1 MQVLALK
8 YRPKH
13 FSELVGQE
21 SVAKTLSLALD
32 NQRLAN
38 AYLFSG
44 LRGSGKTS
52 SSRIFARALMCE
64 TGPKAVPCD
73 TCIQC
78 QSALNNHHI
87 DIIEMDGASN
97 RGIDDVR
104 NLIEQT
110 RYKPSFG
117 RYKIFI
123 IDEVHMFTTEAFNA
137 LLKTLEEPPSHVKFL
152 LATTDALKLPAT
164 ILSRTQHFR
173 FKKIPEN
180 SVISHLKTILEKEQ
194 VSYETSALEKLAHS
208 GQGSLRDTITLLE
221 QAINYCDNAIT
232 ESKVAE
238 MLGAI
243 DRSVL
248 EDFFQSLINQ
258 DEARLQERYAI
269 LENYETE
276 SVLEEMMLFLKAKL
290 LSPDSYS
297 ILLIERF
304 FKIIMSSLSLLK
316 EGANASFVLLLL
328 KMKFKEALKLKALDD
343 AILELEQSKESVLK
357 PLNQNANAS
366 KQEPKSTEKIEQ
378 AERIEGTE
386 KKEKLET
393 RENTETLQTLMLSAK
408 DRIFHNLFKQVQ
420 TLVYERNYEL
430 GEVFE
435 KNIRFIDFDSQTK
448 TLTWES
454 LATDKDKELLRER
467 FKIVKSIVDGV
478 FGKGENIKI
487 ALKHHLENKSTLE
500 TQEIK
505 DFKISSLREKIL
517 PKPTI
522 ETTAETKEN
531 DTKEAVG
538 KALQTKENDTKEAVG
553 KALQT
558 KENDTKE
565 AVGKALQTKENDTKE
580 AVGKALQTKE
590 NDTKETKETQPKQA
604 PTALQEFMANHSELI
619 EEIKSEFEI
628 KSVELL

>member
-64 TGPKAVPCD
+64 EGPKAVPCD
-73 TCIQC
+73 ICTQC

-258 DEARLQERYAI
+258 DEARLKERYAI

-343 AILELEQSKESVLK
+343 AIVELEQA
-357 PLNQNANAS
+357 PFNQSPSISYNAP
-366 KQEPKSTEKIEQ
+366 KQEFKNIEKREKIEQ
-378 AERIEGTE
+378 IESIE
-386 KKEKLET
+386 K
-393 RENTETLQTLMLSAK
+393 RENAETPQTPMLSAK

-430 GEVFE
+430 GVVFE

-467 FKIVKSIVDGV
+467 VKIVKSIVDSV

-487 ALKHHLENKSTLE
+487 ALKNHLENKSAPEE
-500 TQEIK
+500 TKEVK

-517 PKPTI
+517 PKPTT
-522 ETTAETKEN
+522 ETTAEIQEKETKEAVKKEIKEKEIQKKEIKEN
-531 DTKEAVG
+531 DTKEV
-538 KALQTKENDTKEAVG
+538 Q
-553 KALQT
+553 
-558 KENDTKE
+558 
-565 AVGKALQTKENDTKE
+565 
-580 AVGKALQTKE
+580 
-590 NDTKETKETQPKQA
+590 ETQLKEA
-604 PTALQEFMANHSELI
+604 PTALQEFMANHSNLI

>member
-64 TGPKAVPCD
+64 EGPKAVPCD
-73 TCIQC
+73 TCTQC

-258 DEARLQERYAI
+258 DEAQLQERYAI

-304 FKIIMSSLSLLK
+304 FKIIMSGLSLLK

-343 AILELEQSKESVLK
+343 AILELEQSKESALK
-357 PLNQNANAS
+357 PLNQNANAF
-366 KQEPKSTEKIEQ
+366 KQESAEKIEKPEKRES
-378 AERIEGTE
+378 AETP
-386 KKEKLET
+386 
-393 RENTETLQTLMLSAK
+393 QTPMLSAK

-430 GEVFE
+430 GAVFE

-454 LATDKDKELLRER
+454 LATHKDKELLRER

-487 ALKHHLENKSTLE
+487 ALKNHSENKSALE
-500 TQEIK
+500 EIK
-505 DFKISSLREKIL
+505 EFKFPSLK
-517 PKPTI
+517 PKPTT
-522 ETTAETKEN
+522 ETTAEMKEKETKEAIEKETKEN
-531 DTKEAVG
+531 DTKEI
-538 KALQTKENDTKEAVG
+538 Q
-553 KALQT
+553 
-558 KENDTKE
+558 
-565 AVGKALQTKENDTKE
+565 
-580 AVGKALQTKE
+580 
-590 NDTKETKETQPKQA
+590 ETQPKET
-604 PTALQEFMANHSELI
+604 PTALQEFMANHSDLI

>member
-64 TGPKAVPCD
+64 EGPKAVPCD

-152 LATTDALKLPAT
+152 LATTDALKLPST

-290 LSPDSYS
+290 LSPDAYS

-343 AILELEQSKESVLK
+343 AILELEQNKGSVLK
-357 PLNQNANAS
+357 PLNQNANAP
-366 KQEPKSTEKIEQ
+366 KQEFKSTEKVEKP
-378 AERIEGTE
+378 E
-386 KKEKLET
+386 KKESAET
-393 RENTETLQTLMLSAK
+393 PQMPMLSAK

-430 GEVFE
+430 GAVFE
-435 KNIRFIDFDSQTK
+435 KNIRFVDFDSQTK

-454 LATDKDKELLRER
+454 LATNKDKELLREC

-487 ALKHHLENKSTLE
+487 ALKNHSENKSALE
-500 TQEIK
+500 VVKELK
-505 DFKISSLREKIL
+505 FPYSK
-517 PKPTI
+517 PKPTT
-522 ETTAETKEN
+522 ETTAEMKEKETKEVQEN
-531 DTKEAVG
+531 DTKEV
-538 KALQTKENDTKEAVG
+538 QEIR
-553 KALQT
+553 
-558 KENDTKE
+558 
-565 AVGKALQTKENDTKE
+565 
-580 AVGKALQTKE
+580 
-590 NDTKETKETQPKQA
+590 PKQA
-604 PTALQEFMANHSELI
+604 PTALQEFMANHSNLI

>member
-64 TGPKAVPCD
+64 EGPKAVPCD

-194 VSYETSALEKLAHS
+194 VSYENSALEKLAHS

-276 SVLEEMMLFLKAKL
+276 GVLEEMMLFLKAKL

-343 AILELEQSKESVLK
+343 AILELEQT
-357 PLNQNANAS
+357 PFNQNPSISYNAP
-366 KQEPKSTEKIEQ
+366 KQEPKSAEKIEQ

-386 KKEKLET
+386 KREKLEK
-393 RENTETLQTLMLSAK
+393 RENAEIPQTPMLSAK

-430 GEVFE
+430 GAVFE

-454 LATDKDKELLRER
+454 LAADKDKELLRER

-487 ALKHHLENKSTLE
+487 ALKNHLENKSAPEE
-500 TQEIK
+500 TKEIK

-517 PKPTI
+517 PQPTT
-522 ETTAETKEN
+522 ETTAEMKEKEVQKNEIKEKEIQEN
-531 DTKEAVG
+531 DTKEV
-538 KALQTKENDTKEAVG
+538 Q
-553 KALQT
+553 
-558 KENDTKE
+558 
-565 AVGKALQTKENDTKE
+565 
-580 AVGKALQTKE
+580 
-590 NDTKETKETQPKQA
+590 ETQPKQA
-604 PTALQEFMANHSELI
+604 PAALQEFMANHSNLI

>member
-64 TGPKAVPCD
+64 EGPKAVPCD
-73 TCIQC
+73 TCTQC

-221 QAINYCDNAIT
+221 QAINYCDNVIT

-258 DEARLQERYAI
+258 DEVRLKERYAI

-343 AILELEQSKESVLK
+343 AILELEQT
-357 PLNQNANAS
+357 PFNQNPSISYNAP
-366 KQEPKSTEKIEQ
+366 KQEFKGTEKIEQ

-386 KKEKLET
+386 KIASAET
-393 RENTETLQTLMLSAK
+393 PQTPMLSAK

-430 GEVFE
+430 GAVFE

-454 LATDKDKELLRER
+454 LAADKDKELLRER

-478 FGKGENIKI
+478 FGKGEKIKI
-487 ALKHHLENKSTLE
+487 ALKNHLENKSAREE
-500 TQEIK
+500 TKEVK

-517 PKPTI
+517 PKPTT
-522 ETTAETKEN
+522 ETTAETKE
-531 DTKEAVG
+531 
-538 KALQTKENDTKEAVG
+538 
-553 KALQT
+553 
-558 KENDTKE
+558 
-565 AVGKALQTKENDTKE
+565 
-580 AVGKALQTKE
+580 
-590 NDTKETKETQPKQA
+590 KETKEKETKEKETKEKETKEKEIQETQPKQT
-604 PTALQEFMANHSELI
+604 PTALQEFMANHSNLI

>member
-194 VSYETSALEKLAHS
+194 VSYETNALEKLAHS

-248 EDFFQSLINQ
+248 EDFFQSLISQ
-258 DEARLQERYAI
+258 DEARLKECYAI

-343 AILELEQSKESVLK
+343 AILELEQT
-357 PLNQNANAS
+357 PFNQNPSISYNAS
-366 KQEPKSTEKIEQ
+366 KQEPKS

-386 KKEKLET
+386 KRESTEKIASAET
-393 RENTETLQTLMLSAK
+393 PQTPMLSAK

-430 GEVFE
+430 GAVFE

-454 LATDKDKELLRER
+454 LATNKDKELLRER
-467 FKIVKSIVDGV
+467 FKIVKGIVDSV

-487 ALKHHLENKSTLE
+487 ALKNHLENKSAREE
-500 TQEIK
+500 TKEVK
-505 DFKISSLREKIL
+505 DFKISSLKEKIL
-517 PKPTI
+517 PKPTT
-522 ETTAETKEN
+522 ETTAEIKEKETKEN
-531 DTKEAVG
+531 DTKEV
-538 KALQTKENDTKEAVG
+538 Q
-553 KALQT
+553 
-558 KENDTKE
+558 
-565 AVGKALQTKENDTKE
+565 
-580 AVGKALQTKE
+580 
-590 NDTKETKETQPKQA
+590 ETQPKQA
-604 PTALQEFMANHSELI
+604 PTALQEFMANHSDLI

>member
-64 TGPKAVPCD
+64 EGPKAVPCD
-73 TCIQC
+73 TCTQC

-173 FKKIPEN
+173 FKKIPKN

-232 ESKVAE
+232 ESKVAA

-343 AILELEQSKESVLK
+343 AIVELEQT
-357 PLNQNANAS
+357 PFNQNPSISYNAP
-366 KQEPKSTEKIEQ
+366 KQEFKGTEKIEQ

-393 RENTETLQTLMLSAK
+393 RENTETLQTPMLSAK

-430 GEVFE
+430 GAVFE

-454 LATDKDKELLRER
+454 LATNKDKELLRER

-487 ALKHHLENKSTLE
+487 ALKNHLENKSAREE
-500 TQEIK
+500 TKEVK

-517 PKPTI
+517 PKPTT
-522 ETTAETKEN
+522 ETTAEMKEKEVQKNEIKEKEIKEN
-531 DTKEAVG
+531 DTKEV
-538 KALQTKENDTKEAVG
+538 Q
-553 KALQT
+553 
-558 KENDTKE
+558 
-565 AVGKALQTKENDTKE
+565 
-580 AVGKALQTKE
+580 
-590 NDTKETKETQPKQA
+590 ETQPKEA
-604 PTALQEFMANHSELI
+604 PTALQEFMANHSNLI

>member
-64 TGPKAVPCD
+64 EGPKAVPCD
-73 TCIQC
+73 TCTQC

-290 LSPDSYS
+290 LSPDAYS
-297 ILLIERF
+297 ILLTERF

-357 PLNQNANAS
+357 PLNQNANAF
-366 KQEPKSTEKIEQ
+366 KQETKSTEK
-378 AERIEGTE
+378 
-386 KKEKLET
+386 
-393 RENTETLQTLMLSAK
+393 RENPEKRESAQTSQTPMLSAK

-430 GEVFE
+430 GAVFE

-454 LATDKDKELLRER
+454 LATHKDKELLRER

-487 ALKHHLENKSTLE
+487 ALKNHSENKSAKE
-500 TQEIK
+500 VVKE
-505 DFKISSLREKIL
+505 FKFPSLK
-517 PKPTI
+517 PKPTTK
-522 ETTAETKEN
+522 TTAETKEN
-531 DTKEAVG
+531 DTKEAV
-538 KALQTKENDTKEAVG
+538 ENDTKE
-553 KALQT
+553 KEIQE
-558 KENDTKE
+558 KEIQENDTKE
-565 AVGKALQTKENDTKE
+565 IQ
-580 AVGKALQTKE
+580 
-590 NDTKETKETQPKQA
+590 ETQPKET
-604 PTALQEFMANHSELI
+604 PTALQEFMTNHSDLI

>member
-64 TGPKAVPCD
+64 EGPKAVPCD
-73 TCIQC
+73 TCTQC

-180 SVISHLKTILEKEQ
+180 SVISHLKTILEKER

-290 LSPDSYS
+290 LSPDSYP

-304 FKIIMSSLSLLK
+304 FKIIMSGLSLLK

-328 KMKFKEALKLKALDD
+328 KMKFKEALKFKALDD

-357 PLNQNANAS
+357 PLNQNANAF
-366 KQEPKSTEKIEQ
+366 KQESAEKIEKP
-378 AERIEGTE
+378 E
-386 KKEKLET
+386 K
-393 RENTETLQTLMLSAK
+393 RESTETPQTPMLSAK

-430 GEVFE
+430 GAVFE
-435 KNIRFIDFDSQTK
+435 KNIRFVDFDSQTK

-454 LATDKDKELLRER
+454 LATNKDKELLRER

-487 ALKHHLENKSTLE
+487 ALKNHSENKSTLE
-500 TQEIK
+500 VVKE
-505 DFKISSLREKIL
+505 FKFPSL
-517 PKPTI
+517 KPQPTT
-522 ETTAETKEN
+522 ETTAEMKEKEIKEAIEKETKKN
-531 DTKEAVG
+531 DTKEI
-538 KALQTKENDTKEAVG
+538 Q
-553 KALQT
+553 
-558 KENDTKE
+558 
-565 AVGKALQTKENDTKE
+565 
-580 AVGKALQTKE
+580 
-590 NDTKETKETQPKQA
+590 ETQPKET
-604 PTALQEFMANHSELI
+604 PTALQEFMANHSNLI

>member
-64 TGPKAVPCD
+64 EGPKAVPCD
-73 TCIQC
+73 TCTQC

-290 LSPDSYS
+290 LSPDAYS

-304 FKIIMSSLSLLK
+304 FKIIMSGLSLLK

-357 PLNQNANAS
+357 PLNQNANAF
-366 KQEPKSTEKIEQ
+366 KQESKIAEKIEG
-378 AERIEGTE
+378 AEKIEKPE
-386 KKEKLET
+386 KI
-393 RENTETLQTLMLSAK
+393 ENTETPQTPMLSAK

-430 GEVFE
+430 GAVFE

-454 LATDKDKELLRER
+454 LATHKDKELLKER

-487 ALKHHLENKSTLE
+487 ALKNQNKSASE
-500 TQEIK
+500 VVKE
-505 DFKISSLREKIL
+505 FKFPYSK
-517 PKPTI
+517 PKPTT
-522 ETTAETKEN
+522 ETTAEMKENEVQEN
-531 DTKEAVG
+531 DTKEAVE
-538 KALQTKENDTKEAVG
+538 KDTKE
-553 KALQT
+553 
-558 KENDTKE
+558 
-565 AVGKALQTKENDTKE
+565 
-580 AVGKALQTKE
+580 
-590 NDTKETKETQPKQA
+590 KETKEVQETQPKET
-604 PTALQEFMANHSELI
+604 PTALQEFMANNSSLI
-619 EEIKSEFEI
+619 EEIRSEFEI

>member
-64 TGPKAVPCD
+64 EGPKAVPCD
-73 TCIQC
+73 TCTQC

-194 VSYETSALEKLAHS
+194 VSYESSALEKLAHS

-258 DEARLQERYAI
+258 DEVRLQERYAI

-304 FKIIMSSLSLLK
+304 FKIIMSGLSLLK

-343 AILELEQSKESVLK
+343 AILELEQSKESTLK
-357 PLNQNANAS
+357 PLNQNANAF
-366 KQEPKSTEKIEQ
+366 KQESAEKIEKPEKRES
-378 AERIEGTE
+378 AETP
-386 KKEKLET
+386 
-393 RENTETLQTLMLSAK
+393 QTPMLSAK

-430 GEVFE
+430 GAVFE

-454 LATDKDKELLRER
+454 LATHKDKELLRER

-487 ALKHHLENKSTLE
+487 ALKNHSENKSTRE
-500 TQEIK
+500 VVKE
-505 DFKISSLREKIL
+505 FKFPSLK
-517 PKPTI
+517 PKPTT
-522 ETTAETKEN
+522 ETTAETKEKE
-531 DTKEAVG
+531 TKEAVE
-538 KALQTKENDTKEAVG
+538 KETKEKKIQENDTKEV
-553 KALQT
+553 
-558 KENDTKE
+558 KEI
-565 AVGKALQTKENDTKE
+565 QP
-580 AVGKALQTKE
+580 
-590 NDTKETKETQPKQA
+590 KET
-604 PTALQEFMANHSELI
+604 PTALQEFMANYSDLI

>member
-13 FSELVGQE
+13 FSELIGQE

-194 VSYETSALEKLAHS
+194 VSYESSALEKLAHS

-343 AILELEQSKESVLK
+343 AILELEQT
-357 PLNQNANAS
+357 PFNQNPSISYNAP
-366 KQEPKSTEKIEQ
+366 KQEPKNAEKIEQ

-393 RENTETLQTLMLSAK
+393 KENTETLQTPMLSAK

-430 GEVFE
+430 GAVFE

-454 LATDKDKELLRER
+454 LATNKDKELLRER

-487 ALKHHLENKSTLE
+487 ALKNHLENKSAREE
-500 TQEIK
+500 TKEIK
-505 DFKISSLREKIL
+505 DFKISSLKEKIL
-517 PKPTI
+517 PKPTT
-522 ETTAETKEN
+522 ETTAEMKEN
-531 DTKEAVG
+531 ETKEAV
-538 KALQTKENDTKEAVG
+538 KKEIKE
-553 KALQT
+553 
-558 KENDTKE
+558 KEIKE
-565 AVGKALQTKENDTKE
+565 KEIKE
-580 AVGKALQTKE
+580 KE
-590 NDTKETKETQPKQA
+590 IKEKEIKEKEIKEKEIKETQPKEA
-604 PTALQEFMANHSELI
+604 PTALQEFMANHSNLI

>member
-64 TGPKAVPCD
+64 EGPKAVPCD

-194 VSYETSALEKLAHS
+194 VSYESSALEKLAHS

-258 DEARLQERYAI
+258 DEARLQKRYAI

-343 AILELEQSKESVLK
+343 AILELEQT
-357 PLNQNANAS
+357 PFNQNPSISYNAP
-366 KQEPKSTEKIEQ
+366 KQEFKGTEKIER

-386 KKEKLET
+386 RIASAET
-393 RENTETLQTLMLSAK
+393 QQTPMLSAK

-420 TLVYERNYEL
+420 TLVYEHNYEL
-430 GEVFE
+430 GAVFE

-467 FKIVKSIVDGV
+467 FKIVKGIVDGV

-487 ALKHHLENKSTLE
+487 ALKHHLENKSAREE
-500 TQEIK
+500 TKEIK
-505 DFKISSLREKIL
+505 DFKISSLREKIS
-517 PKPTI
+517 PKPTT
-522 ETTAETKEN
+522 ETTAETKEKE
-531 DTKEAVG
+531 TKEAAE
-538 KALQTKENDTKEAVG
+538 KETKEKEVQENDTKEI
-553 KALQT
+553 Q
-558 KENDTKE
+558 
-565 AVGKALQTKENDTKE
+565 
-580 AVGKALQTKE
+580 
-590 NDTKETKETQPKQA
+590 ETQPKEA
-604 PTALQEFMANHSELI
+604 PTALQEFMANHSNLI

>member
-64 TGPKAVPCD
+64 EGPKAVPCD
-73 TCIQC
+73 TCTQC

-304 FKIIMSSLSLLK
+304 FKIIMSGLSLLK

-343 AILELEQSKESVLK
+343 AILELEQSKESALK
-357 PLNQNANAS
+357 PLNQNANAP
-366 KQEPKSTEKIEQ
+366 KQESKIAEKIEKPEKRES
-378 AERIEGTE
+378 AETP
-386 KKEKLET
+386 
-393 RENTETLQTLMLSAK
+393 QTPMLSAK

-430 GEVFE
+430 GAVFE

-454 LATDKDKELLRER
+454 LATHKDKELLRER

-487 ALKHHLENKSTLE
+487 ALKNHSENKSTLE
-500 TQEIK
+500 EIK
-505 DFKISSLREKIL
+505 EFKFPSLK
-517 PKPTI
+517 PKPTT
-522 ETTAETKEN
+522 ETTAEMKEKE
-531 DTKEAVG
+531 TKEAV
-538 KALQTKENDTKEAVG
+538 E
-553 KALQT
+553 
-558 KENDTKE
+558 
-565 AVGKALQTKENDTKE
+565 
-580 AVGKALQTKE
+580 
-590 NDTKETKETQPKQA
+590 KETKENGTKEIQETQPKET
-604 PTALQEFMANHSELI
+604 PTALQEFMANYSDLI

>member
-64 TGPKAVPCD
+64 EGPKAVPCD
-73 TCIQC
+73 TCTQC

-304 FKIIMSSLSLLK
+304 FKIIMSGLSLLK

-343 AILELEQSKESVLK
+343 AILELEQSKESVFQ
-357 PLNQNANAS
+357 PLNQNANAF
-366 KQEPKSTEKIEQ
+366 KQESTEKIEKP
-378 AERIEGTE
+378 E
-386 KKEKLET
+386 K
-393 RENTETLQTLMLSAK
+393 RESTETPQTPMLSAK

-430 GEVFE
+430 GAVFE
-435 KNIRFIDFDSQTK
+435 KNIRFVDFDSQTK

-454 LATDKDKELLRER
+454 LATHKDKELLRER

-487 ALKHHLENKSTLE
+487 ALKNHSENKSALE
-500 TQEIK
+500 EIK
-505 DFKISSLREKIL
+505 EFKFPSLK
-517 PKPTI
+517 PKPTT
-522 ETTAETKEN
+522 ETTAETKE
-531 DTKEAVG
+531 
-538 KALQTKENDTKEAVG
+538 
-553 KALQT
+553 
-558 KENDTKE
+558 
-565 AVGKALQTKENDTKE
+565 
-580 AVGKALQTKE
+580 
-590 NDTKETKETQPKQA
+590 KETKEKETKEKETKEVQETQPKET
-604 PTALQEFMANHSELI
+604 PTALQEFMANHSDLI

>member
-64 TGPKAVPCD
+64 EGPKAVPCD
-73 TCIQC
+73 TCTQC

-180 SVISHLKTILEKEQ
+180 SVISHLKTILEKER
-194 VSYETSALEKLAHS
+194 VSYETSVLEKLAHS

-258 DEARLQERYAI
+258 DEAQLQERYAI

-304 FKIIMSSLSLLK
+304 FKIIMSGLSLLK

-343 AILELEQSKESVLK
+343 AILELEQSKESALK
-357 PLNQNANAS
+357 PLNQNANAF
-366 KQEPKSTEKIEQ
+366 KQEPKSTEKIEKPEKRES
-378 AERIEGTE
+378 AETP
-386 KKEKLET
+386 
-393 RENTETLQTLMLSAK
+393 QTPMLSAK

-430 GEVFE
+430 GVVFE

-454 LATDKDKELLRER
+454 LATNKDKELLRER

-487 ALKHHLENKSTLE
+487 ALKNHSENKSAKE
-500 TQEIK
+500 VVKE
-505 DFKISSLREKIL
+505 FKFPSL
-517 PKPTI
+517 KPQPTT
-522 ETTAETKEN
+522 ETTAEMKEKEIKEAIEKETKKN
-531 DTKEAVG
+531 DTKGV
-538 KALQTKENDTKEAVG
+538 Q
-553 KALQT
+553 
-558 KENDTKE
+558 
-565 AVGKALQTKENDTKE
+565 
-580 AVGKALQTKE
+580 
-590 NDTKETKETQPKQA
+590 ETQPKET
-604 PTALQEFMANHSELI
+604 PTALQEFMANYSDLI

>member
-194 VSYETSALEKLAHS
+194 VSYESSALEKLAHS

-304 FKIIMSSLSLLK
+304 FKIIMSGLSLLK

-343 AILELEQSKESVLK
+343 AILELEQT
-357 PLNQNANAS
+357 PFNQNPSISYNAP
-366 KQEPKSTEKIEQ
+366 KQESKGTEKIEQ

-393 RENTETLQTLMLSAK
+393 RENAETPQTPMLSAK

-430 GEVFE
+430 GAVFE

-454 LATDKDKELLRER
+454 LAADKDKELLRER

-487 ALKHHLENKSTLE
+487 ALKHHLENKSAPEE
-500 TQEIK
+500 TKE
-505 DFKISSLREKIL
+505 FKFPPL
-517 PKPTI
+517 KPQPTT

-531 DTKEAVG
+531 GKETVG
-538 KALQTKENDTKEAVG
+538 KVLQTKENDTKEVQEKEIKG
-553 KALQT
+553 NET
-558 KENDTKE
+558 KE
-565 AVGKALQTKENDTKE
+565 VQ
-580 AVGKALQTKE
+580 
-590 NDTKETKETQPKQA
+590 ETQPKEA

>member
-64 TGPKAVPCD
+64 EGPKAVPCD
-73 TCIQC
+73 TCTQC

-258 DEARLQERYAI
+258 DEVRLKERYAI

-357 PLNQNANAS
+357 PLNQNANAF
-366 KQEPKSTEKIEQ
+366 KQESKSTDKIEKP
-378 AERIEGTE
+378 E
-386 KKEKLET
+386 KK
-393 RENTETLQTLMLSAK
+393 ENTETPQNPMLSAK

-430 GEVFE
+430 GAVFE

-454 LATDKDKELLRER
+454 LATHKDKELLRKR

-487 ALKHHLENKSTLE
+487 ALKNHSENKSALE
-500 TQEIK
+500 EIK
-505 DFKISSLREKIL
+505 EFKFPYSK
-517 PKPTI
+517 PKPTT
-522 ETTAETKEN
+522 ETTAEMKEKETKEAVEKETKEN
-531 DTKEAVG
+531 DTKEI
-538 KALQTKENDTKEAVG
+538 Q
-553 KALQT
+553 
-558 KENDTKE
+558 
-565 AVGKALQTKENDTKE
+565 
-580 AVGKALQTKE
+580 
-590 NDTKETKETQPKQA
+590 ETQPKEA
-604 PTALQEFMANHSELI
+604 PTALQEFMANNSNLI

>member
-194 VSYETSALEKLAHS
+194 VSYESSALEKLAHS

-232 ESKVAE
+232 ESKVAA

-276 SVLEEMMLFLKAKL
+276 GVLEEMMLFLKAKL

-343 AILELEQSKESVLK
+343 AIVELEQT
-357 PLNQNANAS
+357 PFNQNPSISYNAP
-366 KQEPKSTEKIEQ
+366 KQEFKSTEKIEQ
-378 AERIEGTE
+378 REQIESIE
-386 KKEKLET
+386 K
-393 RENTETLQTLMLSAK
+393 RENAETPQTPMLSAK
-408 DRIFHNLFKQVQ
+408 DRIFHNLFKRVQ

-430 GEVFE
+430 GAVFE

-454 LATDKDKELLRER
+454 LAADKDKELLRER

-487 ALKHHLENKSTLE
+487 ALKHHLENKSTPEE
-500 TQEIK
+500 TKEVK

-517 PKPTI
+517 PKPTT
-522 ETTAETKEN
+522 ETTAKIQEKE
-531 DTKEAVG
+531 TKEAVG
-538 KALQTKENDTKEAVG
+538 KALQIKENDTKEV
-553 KALQT
+553 QE
-558 KENDTKE
+558 KEVQE
-565 AVGKALQTKENDTKE
+565 A
-580 AVGKALQTKE
+580 
-590 NDTKETKETQPKQA
+590 QPKEA

>member
-194 VSYETSALEKLAHS
+194 VSYESSALEKLAHS

-258 DEARLQERYAI
+258 DEVRLQERYVI

-343 AILELEQSKESVLK
+343 AILELEQTKESAFQ
-357 PLNQNANAS
+357 PLNQNANAP
-366 KQEPKSTEKIEQ
+366 KQEPKS

-386 KKEKLET
+386 KKESAEKKENAET
-393 RENTETLQTLMLSAK
+393 PQTPMLSAK

-430 GEVFE
+430 GAVFE

-454 LATDKDKELLRER
+454 LATNKDKELLRER

-487 ALKHHLENKSTLE
+487 ALKHHLENKSAREE
-500 TQEIK
+500 TKEVK
-505 DFKISSLREKIL
+505 DFKISSLREKIS
-517 PKPTI
+517 PQPTT
-522 ETTAETKEN
+522 ETTAETKE
-531 DTKEAVG
+531 
-538 KALQTKENDTKEAVG
+538 
-553 KALQT
+553 
-558 KENDTKE
+558 
-565 AVGKALQTKENDTKE
+565 
-580 AVGKALQTKE
+580 
-590 NDTKETKETQPKQA
+590 KETKEKEVQETQPKET
-604 PTALQEFMANHSELI
+604 PTALQEFMANHSNLI

>member
-194 VSYETSALEKLAHS
+194 VSYESSALEKLAHS

-232 ESKVAE
+232 EGKVAE

-258 DEARLQERYAI
+258 DEARLKERYAI

-343 AILELEQSKESVLK
+343 AILELEQA
-357 PLNQNANAS
+357 PFNQSPSISYNAP

-386 KKEKLET
+386 KIEKLEKK
-393 RENTETLQTLMLSAK
+393 ENAETPQTPMLSAK

-430 GEVFE
+430 GAVFE
-435 KNIRFIDFDSQTK
+435 KNICFIDFDSQTK

-467 FKIVKSIVDGV
+467 FKIVKGIVDGV

-487 ALKHHLENKSTLE
+487 ALKNQNKSAREE
-500 TQEIK
+500 TKEVK

-517 PKPTI
+517 SQPTT
-522 ETTAETKEN
+522 ETTAETKEKEVQKNEIKEKETKEKETKEKETKEKETKEN
-531 DTKEAVG
+531 DTKEV
-538 KALQTKENDTKEAVG
+538 QEA
-553 KALQT
+553 
-558 KENDTKE
+558 
-565 AVGKALQTKENDTKE
+565 
-580 AVGKALQTKE
+580 
-590 NDTKETKETQPKQA
+590 QPKQA
-604 PTALQEFMANHSELI
+604 PTALQEFMANHSNLI

>member
-64 TGPKAVPCD
+64 KGPKAVPCD
-73 TCIQC
+73 TCTQC

-304 FKIIMSSLSLLK
+304 FKIIMSGLSLLK

-357 PLNQNANAS
+357 PLNQNANAF
-366 KQEPKSTEKIEQ
+366 KQEPKSAEKIEKPEKREG
-378 AERIEGTE
+378 AETP
-386 KKEKLET
+386 
-393 RENTETLQTLMLSAK
+393 QTPMLSAK

-430 GEVFE
+430 GAVFE

-454 LATDKDKELLRER
+454 LATHKDKELLRER

-487 ALKHHLENKSTLE
+487 ALKNHSENKSALE
-500 TQEIK
+500 EIK
-505 DFKISSLREKIL
+505 EFKFPYSK
-517 PKPTI
+517 PKPTT
-522 ETTAETKEN
+522 ETTAEMKEKEIKEKEVQKNETKEI
-531 DTKEAVG
+531 
-538 KALQTKENDTKEAVG
+538 Q
-553 KALQT
+553 
-558 KENDTKE
+558 
-565 AVGKALQTKENDTKE
+565 
-580 AVGKALQTKE
+580 
-590 NDTKETKETQPKQA
+590 ETQPKET
-604 PTALQEFMANHSELI
+604 PTALQEFMANHSDLI

>member
-137 LLKTLEEPPSHVKFL
+137 LLKTLEEPPGHVKFL

-194 VSYETSALEKLAHS
+194 VSYEASALEKLAHS

-258 DEARLQERYAI
+258 DETRLKERYAI

-276 SVLEEMMLFLKAKL
+276 GVLEEMMLFLKAKL

-343 AILELEQSKESVLK
+343 AIVELEQT
-357 PLNQNANAS
+357 PFNQSPSISYNAP
-366 KQEPKSTEKIEQ
+366 KQEFKGTEKIEQ

-386 KKEKLET
+386 KREKLEK
-393 RENTETLQTLMLSAK
+393 RENAETPQTPMLSAK

-430 GEVFE
+430 GAVFE

-454 LATDKDKELLRER
+454 LAADKDKELLRER

-478 FGKGENIKI
+478 FGKGESIKI
-487 ALKHHLENKSTLE
+487 ALKHHLENKSAPEE
-500 TQEIK
+500 TKE
-505 DFKISSLREKIL
+505 FKFPYSK
-517 PKPTI
+517 PKPTT

-531 DTKEAVG
+531 EKEAVG
-538 KALQTKENDTKEAVG
+538 KALQTKENDTKEVQE
-553 KALQT
+553 KEI
-558 KENDTKE
+558 KENE
-565 AVGKALQTKENDTKE
+565 
-580 AVGKALQTKE
+580 
-590 NDTKETKETQPKQA
+590 TKETKETQPKEA
-604 PTALQEFMANHSELI
+604 PTALQEFMANHSNLI

>member
-64 TGPKAVPCD
+64 EGPKAVPCD
-73 TCIQC
+73 TCTQC

-110 RYKPSFG
+110 HYKPSFG

-180 SVISHLKTILEKEQ
+180 SVISHLKTILEKER

-290 LSPDSYS
+290 LSPDAYS

-304 FKIIMSSLSLLK
+304 FKIIMSGLSLLK

-357 PLNQNANAS
+357 PLNQNANAF
-366 KQEPKSTEKIEQ
+366 KQEPKSAEKIEKPEKRES
-378 AERIEGTE
+378 AETP
-386 KKEKLET
+386 
-393 RENTETLQTLMLSAK
+393 QTPMLSAK

-430 GEVFE
+430 GAVFE

-454 LATDKDKELLRER
+454 LATHKDKELLRER

-487 ALKHHLENKSTLE
+487 ALKNHSENKSANE
-500 TQEIK
+500 VVKE
-505 DFKISSLREKIL
+505 FKFPYSK
-517 PKPTI
+517 PKPTT
-522 ETTAETKEN
+522 ETTAEMKENETKGAVEKETKKN
-531 DTKEAVG
+531 DTKEI
-538 KALQTKENDTKEAVG
+538 Q
-553 KALQT
+553 
-558 KENDTKE
+558 
-565 AVGKALQTKENDTKE
+565 
-580 AVGKALQTKE
+580 
-590 NDTKETKETQPKQA
+590 ETQPKET
-604 PTALQEFMANHSELI
+604 PTALQEFMTNHSDLI

>member
-64 TGPKAVPCD
+64 EGPKAVPCD

-194 VSYETSALEKLAHS
+194 VSYESSALEKLAHS

-343 AILELEQSKESVLK
+343 AILELEQA
-357 PLNQNANAS
+357 PFNQSPSISYNAP
-366 KQEPKSTEKIEQ
+366 KQEPKSAEKIEQ

-386 KKEKLET
+386 KKE
-393 RENTETLQTLMLSAK
+393 NTETPQTPMLSAK

-430 GEVFE
+430 GAVFE

-454 LATDKDKELLRER
+454 LAADKDKELLRER

-487 ALKHHLENKSTLE
+487 ALKNHLENKSAREE
-500 TQEIK
+500 TKEIK

-517 PKPTI
+517 SQPTT
-522 ETTAETKEN
+522 ETTAETKEKEI
-531 DTKEAVG
+531 KEAVG
-538 KALQTKENDTKEAVG
+538 KALQTKENDTKEVQE
-553 KALQT
+553 KEI
-558 KENDTKE
+558 KENE
-565 AVGKALQTKENDTKE
+565 
-580 AVGKALQTKE
+580 
-590 NDTKETKETQPKQA
+590 TKETKEAKPKEA

>member
-64 TGPKAVPCD
+64 EGPKAVPCD

-78 QSALNNHHI
+78 QSALNNHHM

-248 EDFFQSLINQ
+248 EDFFQNLINQ

-343 AILELEQSKESVLK
+343 AILELEQSKESALK
-357 PLNQNANAS
+357 PLNQNANAP
-366 KQEPKSTEKIEQ
+366 KQEPKSIEK
-378 AERIEGTE
+378 RE
-386 KKEKLET
+386 KSEK
-393 RENTETLQTLMLSAK
+393 RENAETPQTPMLSAK

-430 GEVFE
+430 GAVFE

-454 LATDKDKELLRER
+454 LATNKDKELLRER

-478 FGKGENIKI
+478 FGKGESIKI
-487 ALKHHLENKSTLE
+487 ALKNHSENKSALE
-500 TQEIK
+500 VVKESK
-505 DFKISSLREKIL
+505 FPYSKS
-517 PKPTI
+517 KPTT

-531 DTKEAVG
+531 ETKENE
-538 KALQTKENDTKEAVG
+538 TKENETKENETKEKETKEEEVQENDTKVV
-553 KALQT
+553 Q
-558 KENDTKE
+558 
-565 AVGKALQTKENDTKE
+565 
-580 AVGKALQTKE
+580 
-590 NDTKETKETQPKQA
+590 ETQPKEA
-604 PTALQEFMANHSELI
+604 PTALQEFMANHSNLI

>member
-194 VSYETSALEKLAHS
+194 VSYESSALEKLAHS

-232 ESKVAE
+232 ESKVAA

-258 DEARLQERYAI
+258 DEVRLQERYAI

-304 FKIIMSSLSLLK
+304 FKIIMSGLSLLK

-357 PLNQNANAS
+357 PLNQNANAL
-366 KQEPKSTEKIEQ
+366 KQEIAEKIEKPEKRES
-378 AERIEGTE
+378 AETP
-386 KKEKLET
+386 
-393 RENTETLQTLMLSAK
+393 QTPMLSAK

-430 GEVFE
+430 GAVFE

-454 LATDKDKELLRER
+454 LATHKDKELLRER

-487 ALKHHLENKSTLE
+487 ALKNHSENKSALE
-500 TQEIK
+500 EIK
-505 DFKISSLREKIL
+505 EFKFPSLK
-517 PKPTI
+517 PKPTT
-522 ETTAETKEN
+522 ETTAEIKEKETKENETKENETKEKEVQEN
-531 DTKEAVG
+531 DTKEV
-538 KALQTKENDTKEAVG
+538 Q
-553 KALQT
+553 
-558 KENDTKE
+558 
-565 AVGKALQTKENDTKE
+565 
-580 AVGKALQTKE
+580 
-590 NDTKETKETQPKQA
+590 ETQPKET
-604 PTALQEFMANHSELI
+604 PTALQEFMANNSNLI

>member
-258 DEARLQERYAI
+258 DEARLKERYAI

-357 PLNQNANAS
+357 PLNQNANAP
-366 KQEPKSTEKIEQ
+366 KQEPKSAEKIEKP
-378 AERIEGTE
+378 E
-386 KKEKLET
+386 K
-393 RENTETLQTLMLSAK
+393 RENAETPQTPMLSAK

-430 GEVFE
+430 GAVFE

-487 ALKHHLENKSTLE
+487 ALKHHLENKSAREE
-500 TQEIK
+500 TKEIK

-517 PKPTI
+517 PKPTT
-522 ETTAETKEN
+522 ETTAETKE
-531 DTKEAVG
+531 KEVQ
-538 KALQTKENDTKEAVG
+538 KNEIKEKEI
-553 KALQT
+553 
-558 KENDTKE
+558 KEKE
-565 AVGKALQTKENDTKE
+565 IKEKE
-580 AVGKALQTKE
+580 IKE
-590 NDTKETKETQPKQA
+590 KEIKEKEIKEKEIKEKEIKEIQPKEA
-604 PTALQEFMANHSELI
+604 PTALQEFMANHSNLI

>member
-64 TGPKAVPCD
+64 EGPKAVPCD
-73 TCIQC
+73 TCTQC

-194 VSYETSALEKLAHS
+194 VSYESSALEKLAHS

-343 AILELEQSKESVLK
+343 AILELEQTKESAFQ
-357 PLNQNANAS
+357 PLNQNANAP
-366 KQEPKSTEKIEQ
+366 KQEPKS

-386 KKEKLET
+386 KKESAEKKENAET
-393 RENTETLQTLMLSAK
+393 PQTPMLSAK

-430 GEVFE
+430 GAVFE
-435 KNIRFIDFDSQTK
+435 KNIRFIDFNSQTK

-454 LATDKDKELLRER
+454 LATNKDKELLRER

-487 ALKHHLENKSTLE
+487 ALKHHLENKSAREE
-500 TQEIK
+500 TKEVK

-517 PKPTI
+517 PQPTT
-522 ETTAETKEN
+522 ETTAEMKEKETKEAAEKEVQEN
-531 DTKEAVG
+531 DTKEV
-538 KALQTKENDTKEAVG
+538 Q
-553 KALQT
+553 
-558 KENDTKE
+558 
-565 AVGKALQTKENDTKE
+565 
-580 AVGKALQTKE
+580 
-590 NDTKETKETQPKQA
+590 ETQPKQA
-604 PTALQEFMANHSELI
+604 PTALQEFMANHSNLI

>member
-64 TGPKAVPCD
+64 EGPKAVPCD
-73 TCIQC
+73 TCAQC
-78 QSALNNHHI
+78 QSTLNNHHI

-258 DEARLQERYAI
+258 DEVRLQERYAI

-304 FKIIMSSLSLLK
+304 FKIIMSGLSLLK

-343 AILELEQSKESVLK
+343 AILELEQTKESAFQ
-357 PLNQNANAS
+357 PLNQNANAF
-366 KQEPKSTEKIEQ
+366 KQEPKIAEKIEKPEKRES
-378 AERIEGTE
+378 AETP
-386 KKEKLET
+386 
-393 RENTETLQTLMLSAK
+393 QTPMLSAK

-430 GEVFE
+430 GAVFE
-435 KNIRFIDFDSQTK
+435 KNIRFVDFDSQTK

-454 LATDKDKELLRER
+454 LATHKDKELLRER

-487 ALKHHLENKSTLE
+487 ALKNHSENKSALE
-500 TQEIK
+500 VVKE
-505 DFKISSLREKIL
+505 FKFPSLK
-517 PKPTI
+517 PKPTT
-522 ETTAETKEN
+522 ETTAGMKENETKGAVEKEIKEKEIQEN
-531 DTKEAVG
+531 DTKEIQEV
-538 KALQTKENDTKEAVG
+538 QP
-553 KALQT
+553 
-558 KENDTKE
+558 
-565 AVGKALQTKENDTKE
+565 
-580 AVGKALQTKE
+580 
-590 NDTKETKETQPKQA
+590 KET
-604 PTALQEFMANHSELI
+604 PTALQEFMANHSDLI

>member
-258 DEARLQERYAI
+258 DEARLQECYAI

-304 FKIIMSSLSLLK
+304 FKIIMSGLSLLK

-343 AILELEQSKESVLK
+343 AILELEQT
-357 PLNQNANAS
+357 PFNQNPSISYNAP
-366 KQEPKSTEKIEQ
+366 KQEPKSAEKIER

-386 KKEKLET
+386 KIASAET
-393 RENTETLQTLMLSAK
+393 PQTPMLSAK

-430 GEVFE
+430 GAVFE

-487 ALKHHLENKSTLE
+487 ALKNHSENQSAREE
-500 TQEIK
+500 TKEVK

-517 PKPTI
+517 PKPTT
-522 ETTAETKEN
+522 ETTAEMKE
-531 DTKEAVG
+531 
-538 KALQTKENDTKEAVG
+538 
-553 KALQT
+553 
-558 KENDTKE
+558 
-565 AVGKALQTKENDTKE
+565 
-580 AVGKALQTKE
+580 
-590 NDTKETKETQPKQA
+590 KETKEKETKEVKEIQPKET
-604 PTALQEFMANHSELI
+604 PTALQEFMANNPDLI

>member
-64 TGPKAVPCD
+64 EGPKAVPCD
-73 TCIQC
+73 TCTQC
-78 QSALNNHHI
+78 KSALNNHHI

-194 VSYETSALEKLAHS
+194 VSYENSALEKLAHS

-343 AILELEQSKESVLK
+343 AILELEQTKESVLK
-357 PLNQNANAS
+357 PLNQNANAP
-366 KQEPKSTEKIEQ
+366 KQEPKN
-378 AERIEGTE
+378 AE
-386 KKEKLET
+386 KK
-393 RENTETLQTLMLSAK
+393 ENTETLQTPMLSAK

-420 TLVYERNYEL
+420 TQVSDRNYEL
-430 GEVFE
+430 GAVFE

-454 LATDKDKELLRER
+454 LATNKDKELLRER
-467 FKIVKSIVDGV
+467 FKIVKSIVDEV

-487 ALKHHLENKSTLE
+487 ALKNHSENKSAPEE
-500 TQEIK
+500 TK
-505 DFKISSLREKIL
+505 DKFLSLK

-522 ETTAETKEN
+522 ETTAEMKENETKEKEIQEKE
-531 DTKEAVG
+531 TKEV
-538 KALQTKENDTKEAVG
+538 
-553 KALQT
+553 
-558 KENDTKE
+558 
-565 AVGKALQTKENDTKE
+565 
-580 AVGKALQTKE
+580 
-590 NDTKETKETQPKQA
+590 KETQPKET
-604 PTALQEFMANHSELI
+604 PTALQEFMANNSNLI

>member
-64 TGPKAVPCD
+64 EGPKAVPCD

-194 VSYETSALEKLAHS
+194 VSYESSALEKLAHS

-343 AILELEQSKESVLK
+343 AILELEQSKESVFQ

-366 KQEPKSTEKIEQ
+366 KQEFKSAERIEQ
-378 AERIEGTE
+378 AERIE
-386 KKEKLET
+386 KLEK
-393 RENTETLQTLMLSAK
+393 RESAKTPQTPMLSAK

-430 GEVFE
+430 GAVFE
-435 KNIRFIDFDSQTK
+435 KNICFIDFDSQTK

-478 FGKGENIKI
+478 FGKGESIKI
-487 ALKHHLENKSTLE
+487 ALKNHLENKSAREE
-500 TQEIK
+500 TKEV
-505 DFKISSLREKIL
+505 KISSLREKIL
-517 PKPTI
+517 PKPTT
-522 ETTAETKEN
+522 ETTAETKE
-531 DTKEAVG
+531 KEI
-538 KALQTKENDTKEAVG
+538 KEKEI
-553 KALQT
+553 
-558 KENDTKE
+558 
-565 AVGKALQTKENDTKE
+565 
-580 AVGKALQTKE
+580 
-590 NDTKETKETQPKQA
+590 KETQPKESL
-604 PTALQEFMANHSELI
+604 TALQEFMANHSNLI

>member
-64 TGPKAVPCD
+64 EGPKAVPCD

-194 VSYETSALEKLAHS
+194 VSYESSALEKLAHS

-258 DEARLQERYAI
+258 DEAQLQERYAI

-343 AILELEQSKESVLK
+343 AILELEQA
-357 PLNQNANAS
+357 PFNQNPSISYNAP
-366 KQEPKSTEKIEQ
+366 KQELKSTEKIE
-378 AERIEGTE
+378 
-386 KKEKLET
+386 KLEKI
-393 RENTETLQTLMLSAK
+393 ESAETPQTPMLSAK
-408 DRIFHNLFKQVQ
+408 DRIFNNLFKQVQ

-430 GEVFE
+430 GAVFE

-454 LATDKDKELLRER
+454 LASDKDKELLRER

-478 FGKGENIKI
+478 FGKGESIKI
-487 ALKHHLENKSTLE
+487 ALNNHLENKSAPLE
-500 TQEIK
+500 EVK
-505 DFKISSLREKIL
+505 EFKISSLREKIS
-517 PKPTI
+517 PKPTT
-522 ETTAETKEN
+522 ETTAEMQEKEVQKKEVQKNEIKEKETKEN
-531 DTKEAVG
+531 DTKEV
-538 KALQTKENDTKEAVG
+538 QEI
-553 KALQT
+553 
-558 KENDTKE
+558 
-565 AVGKALQTKENDTKE
+565 
-580 AVGKALQTKE
+580 
-590 NDTKETKETQPKQA
+590 QPKEA

>member
-64 TGPKAVPCD
+64 EGPKSVPCD
-73 TCIQC
+73 TCTQC

-110 RYKPSFG
+110 HYKPSFG

-290 LSPDSYS
+290 LSPDAYS

-304 FKIIMSSLSLLK
+304 FKIIMSGLSLLK

-343 AILELEQSKESVLK
+343 AILELEQSKESTLK
-357 PLNQNANAS
+357 PLNQNANAF
-366 KQEPKSTEKIEQ
+366 KQESAEKIEKPEKRES
-378 AERIEGTE
+378 AETP
-386 KKEKLET
+386 
-393 RENTETLQTLMLSAK
+393 QTPMLSAK

-430 GEVFE
+430 GAVFE
-435 KNIRFIDFDSQTK
+435 KNIRFVDFDSQTK

-454 LATDKDKELLRER
+454 LATHKDKELLRER

-478 FGKGENIKI
+478 FGKGESIKI
-487 ALKHHLENKSTLE
+487 ALKNHSENKSALE
-500 TQEIK
+500 EIK
-505 DFKISSLREKIL
+505 EFKFPYSK
-517 PKPTI
+517 PKPTT
-522 ETTAETKEN
+522 ETTAEMKEKETKEAVEN
-531 DTKEAVG
+531 DTKEKEVQ
-538 KALQTKENDTKEAVG
+538 KNETKEI
-553 KALQT
+553 Q
-558 KENDTKE
+558 
-565 AVGKALQTKENDTKE
+565 
-580 AVGKALQTKE
+580 
-590 NDTKETKETQPKQA
+590 ETQPKET
-604 PTALQEFMANHSELI
+604 PTALQEFMANHSDLI

>member
-64 TGPKAVPCD
+64 EGPKAVPCD
-73 TCIQC
+73 TCTQC

-87 DIIEMDGASN
+87 DIIEIDGASN

-290 LSPDSYS
+290 LSPDAYS

-357 PLNQNANAS
+357 PLNQNANAF
-366 KQEPKSTEKIEQ
+366 KQESADKIEKP
-378 AERIEGTE
+378 E
-386 KKEKLET
+386 KKESAET
-393 RENTETLQTLMLSAK
+393 PQTPMLSAK

-430 GEVFE
+430 GAVFE

-454 LATDKDKELLRER
+454 LATHKDKELLRER

-487 ALKHHLENKSTLE
+487 ALKNQNKSALE
-500 TQEIK
+500 EIK
-505 DFKISSLREKIL
+505 EFKFPYSK
-517 PKPTI
+517 PKPTT
-522 ETTAETKEN
+522 ETTAEMKEKEVQEN
-531 DTKEAVG
+531 DTKEA
-538 KALQTKENDTKEAVG
+538 TE
-553 KALQT
+553 
-558 KENDTKE
+558 
-565 AVGKALQTKENDTKE
+565 
-580 AVGKALQTKE
+580 
-590 NDTKETKETQPKQA
+590 KETKEKETKEIQETQPKET
-604 PTALQEFMANHSELI
+604 PTALQEFMANHSDLI

>member
-64 TGPKAVPCD
+64 EGPKAVPCD
-73 TCIQC
+73 TCTQC

-258 DEARLQERYAI
+258 DEVRLQERYAI

-290 LSPDSYS
+290 LSPDFYS

-343 AILELEQSKESVLK
+343 AILELEQNKESVLK
-357 PLNQNANAS
+357 PLNQNANAP
-366 KQEPKSTEKIEQ
+366 KQEPKSAEKRENPEKIEN
-378 AERIEGTE
+378 AETP
-386 KKEKLET
+386 
-393 RENTETLQTLMLSAK
+393 QTPMLSAK

-430 GEVFE
+430 GAVFE

-454 LATDKDKELLRER
+454 LATHKDKELLRER

-478 FGKGENIKI
+478 FGKGESIKI
-487 ALKHHLENKSTLE
+487 ALKNQNKSALE
-500 TQEIK
+500 EIK
-505 DFKISSLREKIL
+505 EFKFPYSK
-517 PKPTI
+517 PKLTTK
-522 ETTAETKEN
+522 TTAETKEKEIKEAVGKETKIKEQEVKENETKEN
-531 DTKEAVG
+531 DTKEV
-538 KALQTKENDTKEAVG
+538 Q
-553 KALQT
+553 
-558 KENDTKE
+558 
-565 AVGKALQTKENDTKE
+565 
-580 AVGKALQTKE
+580 
-590 NDTKETKETQPKQA
+590 ETQPKQA
-604 PTALQEFMANHSELI
+604 PTALQEFMANHSNLI

>member
-64 TGPKAVPCD
+64 EGPKAVPCD
-73 TCIQC
+73 TCTQC

-343 AILELEQSKESVLK
+343 AILELEQTKESVFQ
-357 PLNQNANAS
+357 PINQNANAP
-366 KQEPKSTEKIEQ
+366 KQEPKS

-386 KKEKLET
+386 KIENPEKIASAET
-393 RENTETLQTLMLSAK
+393 PQTPMLSAK

-430 GEVFE
+430 GAVFE

-467 FKIVKSIVDGV
+467 FKIVKGIVDGV

-487 ALKHHLENKSTLE
+487 ALKNQNKSAREE
-500 TQEIK
+500 TKEVK

-517 PKPTI
+517 PKPTT
-522 ETTAETKEN
+522 ETTAEMKEKETKEKEIQEN
-531 DTKEAVG
+531 DTKEV
-538 KALQTKENDTKEAVG
+538 QEI
-553 KALQT
+553 
-558 KENDTKE
+558 
-565 AVGKALQTKENDTKE
+565 
-580 AVGKALQTKE
+580 
-590 NDTKETKETQPKQA
+590 QPKQA
-604 PTALQEFMANHSELI
+604 PTALQEFMANHSNLI

>member
-64 TGPKAVPCD
+64 EGPKAVPCD
-73 TCIQC
+73 TCTQC

-258 DEARLQERYAI
+258 DEVRLQERYAI

-290 LSPDSYS
+290 LSHDAYS

-304 FKIIMSSLSLLK
+304 FKIIMSGLSLLK

-357 PLNQNANAS
+357 PLNQNANAF
-366 KQEPKSTEKIEQ
+366 KQESTEKIEKPEKRES
-378 AERIEGTE
+378 AETP
-386 KKEKLET
+386 
-393 RENTETLQTLMLSAK
+393 QTPMLSAK

-430 GEVFE
+430 GAVFE
-435 KNIRFIDFDSQTK
+435 KNIRFVDFDSQTK

-454 LATDKDKELLRER
+454 LATHKDKELLRER

-487 ALKHHLENKSTLE
+487 ALKNHSENKSALE
-500 TQEIK
+500 EIK
-505 DFKISSLREKIL
+505 EFKFPSLK
-517 PKPTI
+517 PKPTT
-522 ETTAETKEN
+522 ETAETKE
-531 DTKEAVG
+531 
-538 KALQTKENDTKEAVG
+538 
-553 KALQT
+553 
-558 KENDTKE
+558 
-565 AVGKALQTKENDTKE
+565 
-580 AVGKALQTKE
+580 
-590 NDTKETKETQPKQA
+590 KETKEKETKEKETKEVQETQPKEA
-604 PTALQEFMANHSELI
+604 PTALQEFMANHSNLI

>member
-64 TGPKAVPCD
+64 EGPKAVPCD
-73 TCIQC
+73 TCAQC

-221 QAINYCDNAIT
+221 QAINYCYCDNAIT

-258 DEARLQERYAI
+258 DEVRLQERYAI

-290 LSPDSYS
+290 LSPDFYS

-328 KMKFKEALKLKALDD
+328 KMKFKEALKLKTLDD
-343 AILELEQSKESVLK
+343 AILELEQNKESALK
-357 PLNQNANAS
+357 PLNQNANAF
-366 KQEPKSTEKIEQ
+366 KQEPKIAEKIES
-378 AERIEGTE
+378 AEKIEKPE
-386 KKEKLET
+386 KKENAET
-393 RENTETLQTLMLSAK
+393 PQTPMLSAK

-430 GEVFE
+430 GAVFE

-454 LATDKDKELLRER
+454 LATHKDKELLRER

-487 ALKHHLENKSTLE
+487 ALKNQNKSALE
-500 TQEIK
+500 EIK
-505 DFKISSLREKIL
+505 EFKFPYSK
-517 PKPTI
+517 PKPTT
-522 ETTAETKEN
+522 ETTAETKEKEIKEKETKEAVEKETKEN
-531 DTKEAVG
+531 DTKEI
-538 KALQTKENDTKEAVG
+538 Q
-553 KALQT
+553 
-558 KENDTKE
+558 
-565 AVGKALQTKENDTKE
+565 
-580 AVGKALQTKE
+580 
-590 NDTKETKETQPKQA
+590 ETQPKEA
-604 PTALQEFMANHSELI
+604 PTALQEFMANHSNLI